1 MADPELPMPG
11 EPEEEEPA
19 GGGGR
24 GPCCWATAG
33 IANAPAAQ
41 ARERMILAARRWM
54 RDKVVS
60 FADMFILC
68 ALPFSVWTLR
78 IRLVK
83 RAGGCM
89 ASEGGGIPF
98 GWKGPVVNFRSSV
111 GPWRSWERASMASR
125 RSWVRIPSAPPKHK
139 QTNTLSIHF
148 CTNRNI
154 CTDWTLPNLLHALS
168 VSLRD

>member
-1 MADPELPMPG
+1 MPASTGMADPELPMPG

-33 IANAPAAQ
+33 IANTPAAQ

-54 RDKVVS
+54 RDKVAS

-89 ASEGGGIPF
+89 ASEGGGIPI
-98 GWKGPVVNFRSSV
+98 GWKGPVVNSRSSV

-125 RSWVRIPSAPPKHK
+125 RSWVRIPSAPPIEETKEL
-139 QTNTLSIHF
+139 TRE
-148 CTNRNI
+148 NRYL
-154 CTDWTLPNLLHALS
+154 LPATVAS
-168 VSLRD
+168 SAFSSCIQ

>member
-1 MADPELPMPG
+1 MPPSTGMADPELPMPG

-54 RDKVVS
+54 RDKAAS

-68 ALPFSVWTLR
+68 ALPFSVWTLS

-83 RAGGCM
+83 RVGGYI
-89 ASEGGGIPF
+89 AIEGVEIRF
-98 GWKGPVVNFRSSV
+98 G
-111 GPWRSWERASMASR
+111 
-125 RSWVRIPSAPPKHK
+125 
-139 QTNTLSIHF
+139 
-148 CTNRNI
+148 
-154 CTDWTLPNLLHALS
+154 
-168 VSLRD
+168 